1 MIKLGKK
8 KRTMNKIT
16 IKNSETSTFKDLLN
30 SSKPMLIEVKADWC
44 GGSHIIAPIIKKI
57 QHDFENKIQIE
68 RIDYESN
75 KNFLKDC
82 GIEKV
87 PSIML
92 VKDGKIYKLING
104 TLSKRNLEKLIDELL
119 NNNNHKSNN

>member
-1 MIKLGKK
+1 MKK
-8 KRTMNKIT
+8 
-16 IKNSETSTFKDLLN
+16 KNSETSTFKDLLN

-44 GGSHIIAPIIKKI
+44 GGSHIIAPIIQKI
-57 QHDFENKIQIE
+57 EQDFGNRVMIE

-75 KNFLKDC
+75 KSFLMDC
-82 GIEKV
+82 GIENV

>member
-1 MIKLGKK
+1 
-8 KRTMNKIT
+8 MNNIR
-16 IKNSETSTFKDLLN
+16 IRNSDTRSFEDLIS

-57 QHDFENKIQIE
+57 EQDFGNRIMIE

-75 KNFLKDC
+75 KSFLLDC
-82 GIEKV
+82 GIENV

-104 TLSKRNLEKLIDELL
+104 TLSKRNLEKLINELL
-119 NNNNHKSNN
+119 SNNNHKSKN